1 MIMISIL
8 NPFLKQAPMTEDTKV
23 KYRILAVDDDPTIL
37 DLYQQILSSD
47 AKRSG
52 FNASF
57 EVDCCTQGE
66 EAVETVKLSLEFN
79 RSCHFP

>member
-1 MIMISIL
+1 
-8 NPFLKQAPMTEDTKV
+8 MTEDSMV

-47 AKRSG
+47 AKRG
-52 FNASF
+52 GYKASF
-57 EVDCCTQGE
+57 EVDCCTQGK

-79 RSCHFP
+79 KS